1 MSIFMPVKDE
11 LGVKFRRVKY
21 QNNICCWH
29 FRWNISIS
37 NFPLLGQGSWW
48 LQNRDSRQNGRSA
61 KHPSHHCHKWRGQR
75 RHQGQLVHFRPRDL
89 EKFHSVFSMQIS
101 DSVVQRLKDEL
112 AAPGS
117 SQQKEEQPPS
127 PEPPKAENPPQ
138 PPPSQPP
145 PAPEAA
151 AQQKPPVIQ
160 YVERES
166 SMTSLRVRAEKER
179 ELAEAEAYWRRRFVK
194 QEQEV

>member
-1 MSIFMPVKDE
+1 
-11 LGVKFRRVKY
+11 
-21 QNNICCWH
+21 
-29 FRWNISIS
+29 
-37 NFPLLGQGSWW
+37 
-48 LQNRDSRQNGRSA
+48 
-61 KHPSHHCHKWRGQR
+61 
-75 RHQGQLVHFRPRDL
+75 
-89 EKFHSVFSMQIS
+89 MQIS

-117 SQQKEEQPPS
+117 SQQKEEQPPP